1 MTVSAATVK
10 QLRDKTG
17 IGMMTCKKALVEA
30 DGDIEKAVD
39 LLRAKGMAA
48 ADKRAGRAAGEGF
61 IGSYIHANGKIGV
74 IVELNC
80 ETDFVARNEEFRAL
94 AKDLSMQIAATNP
107 MTVSTDDV
115 DPEVVT
121 RERAIYAEQVKDKP
135 ANIIER
141 IVDGKMKKFFG
152 ENCLLEQQFVKDTDR
167 TVGEL
172 VKELAGKIGENVSVK
187 RFQRF
192 AVGEDVS

>member
-1 MTVSAATVK
+1 MSVSAAAVK

-17 IGMMTCKKALVEA
+17 IGMMDCKKALVEV
-30 DGDIEKAVD
+30 DGDMEKAVD
-39 LLRAKGMAA
+39 LLRTRGMAA
-48 ADKRAGRAAGEGF
+48 ADKRIGRAAGEGF

-94 AKDLSMQIAATNP
+94 ARDLSMQIAATNP
-107 MTVSTDDV
+107 LAVSTDDV
-115 DPEVVT
+115 DPEVVA
-121 RERAIYAEQVKDKP
+121 RERAIYSEQVKDKP
-135 ANIIER
+135 ANIIEK
-141 IVDGKMKKFFG
+141 IVDGKVKKFFD

-167 TVGEL
+167 TIGEL
-172 VKELAGKIGENVSVK
+172 VKTFAGKIGENVSVK